1 MAEPGNESSVAR
13 DLAETVFFFSRV
25 CDRPGNTSSLGNA
38 VYPHVLS
45 FSNGTSCSDDTFQS
59 EEDAMSTYFRT
70 KDIYQTLPGK
80 PKHMVTCM

>member
-13 DLAETVFFFSRV
+13 DLAEMIFFFSRV
-25 CDRPGNTSSLGNA
+25 CDRPGNPSRLGNA

-45 FSNGTSCSDDTFQS
+45 FSYGASCSDDTYQS
-59 EEDAMSTYFRT
+59 EEGAVSTYFRA
-70 KDIYQTLPGK
+70 KDLYQTLPGK